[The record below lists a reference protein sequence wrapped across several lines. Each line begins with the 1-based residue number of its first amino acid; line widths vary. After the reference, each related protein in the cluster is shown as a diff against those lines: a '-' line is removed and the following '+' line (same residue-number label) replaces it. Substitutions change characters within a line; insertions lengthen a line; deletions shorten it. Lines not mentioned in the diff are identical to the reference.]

1 MFLYILHIR
10 HAMKPTVKVGQW
22 TYAINKNIKEY
33 ALRDA
38 GFIKTLRGNYR
49 YTHPLYLDSP
59 YDTIGILKI
68 DINESLTELEI
79 LTTILTTGND
89 QMTKIN
95 LFKNDKLKPV
105 VDLLKFNLDDLVDR
119 EILKQVK

>member
-1 MFLYILHIR
+1 
-10 HAMKPTVKVGQW
+10 MKPTVKVGQW
-22 TYAINKNIKEY
+22 IYAINKNIKEY

-38 GFIKTLRGNYR
+38 GFIKTLRGEYR

-59 YDTIGILKI
+59 YDTIGVLKI
-68 DINESLTELEI
+68 DINKNLTELEI
-79 LTTILTTGND
+79 LTKGND

-119 EILKQVK
+119 EILKQIK

>member
-1 MFLYILHIR
+1 
-10 HAMKPTVKVGQW
+10 MKPTVKVGQW

-33 ALRDA
+33 TLCDA
-38 GFIKTLRGNYR
+38 GFIKTRRGNYR

-59 YDTIGILKI
+59 YDTIGVLKI
-68 DINESLTELEI
+68 DINESLTKLE
-79 LTTILTTGND
+79 ILTTGND

-95 LFKNDKLKPV
+95 LFKNNKLKPV